1 MKIKYTHIAD
11 PETEKI
17 HDTAIAFAKLP
28 PIFRS
33 VNNTQTKFDN
43 HTLYLLER
51 DKEKG
56 IILSYEIIDEN

>member
-17 HDTAIAFAKLP
+17 HDTVIAFSKLP
-28 PIFRS
+28 DILRS
-33 VNNTQTKFDN
+33 VNDTQTKFDDF
-43 HTLYLLER
+43 TLYLLKR

>member
-1 MKIKYTHIAD
+1 MKIKYTHISD

-33 VNNTQTKFDN
+33 VNNTQAKFDN
-43 HTLYLLER
+43 HTLDLLKR
-51 DKEKG
+51 DKERG
-56 IILSYEIIDEN
+56 VILSYEIIDEN